1 MNLSQLQET
10 VEDRGAWR
18 AAVHGT
24 AKSPLFKDIYK
35 LMEMN
40 SQGEKSADAE
50 ERGHNFRGLSLSWE
64 MAKQKDWPHWQ
75 FFCELRV
82 CEPTQT
88 LTMGIPRKA
97 FLIISGERGHHQLSV
112 GLRIQVQSLVRE
124 LRSHKLCSAVR
135 GEKKKK
141 ESFYMCPVLL
151 QFVLGLT
158 VFETLMST
166 NGVPEL

>member
-1 MNLSQLQET
+1 
-10 VEDRGAWR
+10 
-18 AAVHGT
+18 
-24 AKSPLFKDIYK
+24 
-35 LMEMN
+35 MEMN

-97 FLIISGERGHHQLSV
+97 FLIISGKRGHHQLSV
-112 GLRIQVQSLVRE
+112 GLGGGGMEGLRRNQRYYLLEMGE
-124 LRSHKLCSAVR
+124 LNQKSNKLSGSIR
-135 GEKKKK
+135 GPLDVCDLKYKDKA
-141 ESFYMCPVLL
+141 
-151 QFVLGLT
+151 T
-158 VFETLMST
+158 
-166 NGVPEL
+166 